1 MKILE
6 NNSNKKLRIKKI
18 MKMLDNNVNKENKNI
33 ERKKHG

>member
-18 MKMLDNNVNKENKNI
+18 MKMLDNNVNKENKNN